1 MIDAIRSVKLITSV
15 MANAIVEGNQG
26 IENVEPQ
33 SEEVNVEE
41 GSAE

>member
-1 MIDAIRSVKLITSV
+1 

-26 IENVEPQ
+26 YRKCRTSI
-33 SEEVNVEE
+33 SKRVNVEE